1 MVWMIIAA
9 VCAFYVKGL
18 CGFANTLV
26 FTTIL
31 SFKINNINIS
41 PLELMLGY
49 PSNLILAFQERKSIQ
64 WKVCLPLAILV
75 LLGNIPGIFLLKHTD
90 TRVIKILFGIVV
102 ILIGIEM
109 FFREKQKSRRKSSP
123 LILGIIG
130 FLSGMLCGLYGI
142 GALLAAYV
150 SRVTEDTK
158 AFRAN
163 LSIVFIAENT
173 FRVFIYC
180 FTSIITLE
188 IFLQALLLIPAMLVG
203 LFLGIKSSFVLDE
216 KLVRKLVIIMLIL
229 SGLALVLNNLK

>member
-1 MVWMIIAA
+1 MIWMMIAA
-9 VCAFYVKGL
+9 VCAFYIKGL

-41 PLELMLGY
+41 PMELLLGY

-64 WKVCLPLAILV
+64 WNICLPLAFLV

-90 TRVIKILFGIVV
+90 TRIIKILFGIVV

-109 FFREKQKSRRKSSP
+109 FFREKQKTRQKSSQ
-123 LILGIIG
+123 LVLGIIG
-130 FLSGMLCGLYGI
+130 FLSGVLCGLYGI

-150 SRVTEDTK
+150 SRVTDDTK

-163 LSIVFIAENT
+163 LSIVFIVENT
-173 FRVFIYC
+173 FRVLIYS
-180 FTSIITLE
+180 FTNIISPE
-188 IFLQALLLIPAMLVG
+188 IFFRSLLLIPAMLAG
-203 LFLGIKSSFVLDE
+203 LFLGIKSSSVLDE

-229 SGLALVLNNLK
+229 SGLALVVNNLR